1 MNKDNLLFA
10 TLGLLFGFV
19 AGFLLQEV
27 MAARQP
33 PRRLPGDAAAVAATQ
48 GADGAAGA
56 GQGDAAQAANGG
68 PGQPGAQ
75 QGAQPGTPPMAEV
88 QKLKAYVAEH
98 PNDAD
103 AVLQLA
109 NLNFDIQNWPRARDL
124 YNHYL
129 ELRPKQPNTLT
140 DLGITYRQLKE
151 YDRALDLFKQAQTI
165 DPNHWQSRFNAVIVL
180 AFDLKRYDEAESVL
194 GQLKKLQPANP
205 QVQQLADAVDKQK
218 KAAA

>member
-1 MNKDNLLFA
+1 VNKDNLLFA

-33 PRRLPGDAAAVAATQ
+33 PRRLPGAAAAVAATQ
-48 GADGAAGA
+48 GADGGA
-56 GQGDAAQAANGG
+56 PGDAAQAANGG

-98 PNDAD
+98 PNDAE

-194 GQLKKLQPANP
+194 GQLKKLQPGNP